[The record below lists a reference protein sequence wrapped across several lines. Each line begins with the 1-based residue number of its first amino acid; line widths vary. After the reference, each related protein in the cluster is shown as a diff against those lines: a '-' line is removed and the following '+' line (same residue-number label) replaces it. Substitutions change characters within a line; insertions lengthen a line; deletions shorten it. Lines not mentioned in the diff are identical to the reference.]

1 MGDLVPGVFIALPD
15 GRHATIR
22 FIGETHFAPGEWV
35 GIELDEPTGKNDGAV
50 QGERYFDCEPRYGM
64 FIRPSAVT
72 AILGQ
77 RQPPAAP
84 PTPQPPAQ
92 RVSPAA
98 GTGAG
103 TASHSKR
110 ASERLGSRMKSAQSV
125 SGIPATNI
133 GTARRTTPTVRRP
146 NSISSLTVRQSPYY
160 GLMHALIPSTVTH
173 EDSSKAYRP
182 SATGHP
188 FFVRENV
195 QTKHHTTLRNANTF
209 FFDILLS
216 STELEADEAAV
227 SIGAWFQST
236 SKTTFTC

>member
-77 RQPPAAP
+77 SQPPAAP

-133 GTARRTTPTVRRP
+133 GTVRRTTPT
-146 NSISSLTVRQSPYY
+146 
-160 GLMHALIPSTVTH
+160 
-173 EDSSKAYRP
+173 P
-182 SATGHP
+182 SAAGHP

-195 QTKHHTTLRNANTF
+195 QTKHHTTLRDADTF
-209 FFDILLS
+209 FLDIFLS
-216 STELEADEAAV
+216 STKLEADEAAV
-227 SIGAWFQST
+227 SIGTWCTNETDVTYYEDTRFQLGNI
-236 SKTTFTC
+236 